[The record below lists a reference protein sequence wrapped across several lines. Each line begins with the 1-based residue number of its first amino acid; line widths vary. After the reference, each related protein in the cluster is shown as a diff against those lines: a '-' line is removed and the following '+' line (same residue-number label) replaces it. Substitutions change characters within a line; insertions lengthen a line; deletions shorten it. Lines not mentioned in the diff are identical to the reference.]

1 MRIVLT
7 LLCLFNL
14 CFAQLSYQPSPT
26 NLQARKD
33 FQDAK
38 FGMFIHWGIYSLM
51 ADGEWVMYTRKIPYA
66 QYTKLAQ
73 NFNPIHFD
81 ADAWVQLA
89 KQAGMKYIT
98 ITSRHH
104 DGFSMFDTKA
114 SNYNIVQATP
124 YKRDPLKE
132 LAAACKKH
140 GLKLNFYYSLLDW
153 GRKDYGFGKRIVN
166 GQPEQTD
173 WNSYINFMK
182 QQLTELLTNYGEI
195 GAIWFDG
202 HWERKTA
209 DWHTQELYDLIHRL
223 QPACLVG
230 NNHHIT
236 PLEGEDYQMFE
247 KDLPGKNSHGWG
259 SGDISSLPLETCE
272 TINRSWGFNIL
283 DTNYKSVRALVQ
295 YIVKAAGNNANFLL
309 NVGPMADGTIQH
321 EFVDTLKKVGQWM
334 NDYGATIYQT
344 RAGIIA
350 PGDWGV
356 STTNGKNHYLHILN
370 AGTQA
375 YLVLPPVEKK
385 ITSVKDYKS
394 SKPIRFRQIDEA
406 FIVYTHELD
415 RTSIDNVLVI
425 DVK

>member
-247 KDLPGKNSHGWG
+247 KDLPGKMSHYSFRG
-259 SGDISSLPLETCE
+259 
-272 TINRSWGFNIL
+272 GFNSWQTLSNKNIDHAEFRKFTDHRL
-283 DTNYKSVRALVQ
+283 AEIEDSIRKAQAGHIFVTHKLIQEMPSIEYDSLKENIFKLPTAWNSSSRYFGKALNELSKQRPELYFRMAEDFPEHRQLIFASVEDNKHV
-295 YIVKAAGNNANFLL
+295 I
-309 NVGPMADGTIQH
+309 
-321 EFVDTLKKVGQWM
+321 ETLKAVEGYSEVKKQFFKERRFNKSMPYKLV
-334 NDYGATIYQT
+334 ATTAVTI
-344 RAGIIA
+344 G
-350 PGDWGV
+350 
-356 STTNGKNHYLHILN
+356 L
-370 AGTQA
+370 
-375 YLVLPPVEKK
+375 
-385 ITSVKDYKS
+385 
-394 SKPIRFRQIDEA
+394 
-406 FIVYTHELD
+406 IVYL
-415 RTSIDNVLVI
+415 IA
-425 DVK
+425 K

>member
-140 GLKLNFYYSLLDW
+140 GLKLNFYYSLYL
-153 GRKDYGFGKRIVN
+153 FI
-166 GQPEQTD
+166 
-173 WNSYINFMK
+173 IN
-182 QQLTELLTNYGEI
+182 
-195 GAIWFDG
+195 
-202 HWERKTA
+202 
-209 DWHTQELYDLIHRL
+209 
-223 QPACLVG
+223 
-230 NNHHIT
+230 
-236 PLEGEDYQMFE
+236 
-247 KDLPGKNSHGWG
+247 
-259 SGDISSLPLETCE
+259 
-272 TINRSWGFNIL
+272 
-283 DTNYKSVRALVQ
+283 
-295 YIVKAAGNNANFLL
+295 
-309 NVGPMADGTIQH
+309 
-321 EFVDTLKKVGQWM
+321 
-334 NDYGATIYQT
+334 
-344 RAGIIA
+344 
-350 PGDWGV
+350 
-356 STTNGKNHYLHILN
+356 
-370 AGTQA
+370 
-375 YLVLPPVEKK
+375 
-385 ITSVKDYKS
+385 
-394 SKPIRFRQIDEA
+394 
-406 FIVYTHELD
+406 
-415 RTSIDNVLVI
+415 
-425 DVK
+425 

>member
-124 YKRDPLKE
+124 L
-132 LAAACKKH
+132 
-140 GLKLNFYYSLLDW
+140 
-153 GRKDYGFGKRIVN
+153 
-166 GQPEQTD
+166 QTRPTKGIGC
-173 WNSYINFMK
+173 SVQK
-182 QQLTELLTNYGEI
+182 ARLEI
-195 GAIWFDG
+195 
-202 HWERKTA
+202 E
-209 DWHTQELYDLIHRL
+209 
-223 QPACLVG
+223 
-230 NNHHIT
+230 
-236 PLEGEDYQMFE
+236 
-247 KDLPGKNSHGWG
+247 
-259 SGDISSLPLETCE
+259 
-272 TINRSWGFNIL
+272 
-283 DTNYKSVRALVQ
+283 
-295 YIVKAAGNNANFLL
+295 FLL
-309 NVGPMADGTIQH
+309 FTA
-321 EFVDTLKKVGQWM
+321 
-334 NDYGATIYQT
+334 
-344 RAGIIA
+344 
-350 PGDWGV
+350 
-356 STTNGKNHYLHILN
+356 
-370 AGTQA
+370 
-375 YLVLPPVEKK
+375 
-385 ITSVKDYKS
+385 
-394 SKPIRFRQIDEA
+394 
-406 FIVYTHELD
+406 
-415 RTSIDNVLVI
+415 
-425 DVK
+425 